1 MSVEFE
7 QLGAFG
13 LLGDE
18 PPTEIKL
25 FGFGTTAT
33 RKGSF
38 VLDAAGA
45 ASVMEAFF
53 DGGMDRLPFDAGHG
67 QLAGSGAHPAAHKSK
82 GWFLPEVRVDGL
94 YASDI
99 QWTKSTKAEL
109 SDREWRFFSPAIRFD
124 GASRRI
130 LELINVALTNQ
141 PATKNQRPLVLSAT
155 PEKADEMKPIL
166 EKLGAAD
173 ETGALAAIAGL
184 ESQLS
189 MATAE
194 LSAVTGERD
203 SLKTQLATL
212 TAAAVKEKRDA
223 AITKLIED
231 GKLAPAQKPFAES
244 LSMEQLGQFAE
255 TLTAIRPVSIE
266 SGTEIATL
274 SSEELDVCAKLGI
287 KPEDFL
293 NTKATAKK
301 GGR

>member
-1 MSVEFE
+1 MSIEFE

-33 RKGSF
+33 RKGAF
-38 VLDAAGA
+38 VLDSAGA
-45 ASVMEAFF
+45 VSVMEAFR

-67 QLAGSGAHPAAHKSK
+67 HLAGSGAHPAAHKSK
-82 GWFLPEVRVDGL
+82 GWFVPEVREDGL

-99 QWTKSTKAEL
+99 QWTKRTKAEL

-155 PEKADEMKPIL
+155 PDKVDEMKPIL
-166 EKLGAAD
+166 EKLGVAD

-184 ESQLS
+184 EAQLS

-194 LSAVTGERD
+194 ISAVTGERD
-203 SLKTQLATL
+203 SLKTQVVAL
-212 TAAAVKEKRDA
+212 TASAVREKRDA

-231 GKLAPAQKPFAES
+231 GKLTPAQKPFAES
-244 LSMEQLGQFAE
+244 LSMEQLSQFAE
-255 TLTAIRPVSIE
+255 TLTSIRPVSIE
-266 SGTEIATL
+266 SGAEIATL
-274 SSEELDVCAKLGI
+274 SSEELLVCEKLGI
-287 KPEDFL
+287 NPEDFVK
-293 NTKATAKK
+293 TKAATAKK
-301 GGR
+301 GS